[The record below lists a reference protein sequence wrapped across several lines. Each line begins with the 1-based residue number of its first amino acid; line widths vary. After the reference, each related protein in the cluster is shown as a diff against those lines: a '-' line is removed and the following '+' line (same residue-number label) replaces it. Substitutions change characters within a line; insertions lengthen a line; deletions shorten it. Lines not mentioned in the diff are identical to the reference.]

1 VWSWVQVP
9 PNLKGFVAQLVEHSP
24 PALLR
29 DITNKN
35 MRTREEI
42 LDQKNRR
49 NDSYEESTDS
59 ATSLCLEVLLDIR
72 DLLSPSPKE

>member
-1 VWSWVQVP
+1 
-9 PNLKGFVAQLVEHSP
+9 
-24 PALLR
+24 
-29 DITNKN
+29 